1 MATPDIEVIRTRARE
16 ASRLKPEVLCNG
28 IITTPNLWA
37 FIDERKFF
45 TRLTHLFY
53 FKSIPTAS
61 ISDKITVSN
70 LYSGFFRNAIYN
82 DGERTNY
89 PVLDIGIRIDSC
101 DYKPSTRNDYMN
113 TGGLYLS
120 CSMVYTKDKYI
131 KSISEQHKFKC
142 IKDLHISVHLLPGG
156 RSQSHIKCLID
167 SSEICENIF
176 FYLNNDKVNI
186 CNIPLIANELAE
198 KANRISPQLS
208 NEMEIKGG
216 IISIQIGREFLQ
228 NREKTKILMR
238 NAFVQLL
245 ISFEKFLNHLR
256 DSNVPILNI
265 NREIIVDETDSKK
278 TPQTE
283 DDYHYAMDPSVINIR
298 RRNYINY
305 QKKYL
310 KYKQKYLELKNKHQ
324 L

>member
-1 MATPDIEVIRTRARE
+1 MATPDIEVIRTQARA

-28 IITTPNLWA
+28 IRRTPNLWA

-45 TRLTHLFY
+45 ERLKHLF
-53 FKSIPTAS
+53 FKKSLREAD
-61 ISDKITVSN
+61 ISDKIIVSN
-70 LYSGFFRNAIYN
+70 LYSQFFRNAIYN
-82 DGERTNY
+82 DITVRTEY
-89 PVLDIGIRIDSC
+89 PVIDIGIRINSC
-101 DYKPSTRNDYMN
+101 DYKASTGNYMD